1 MARRSFLICATAL
14 IMLTCPVI
22 AAAQPA
28 GADAPTFTRDVAPI
42 IFERC
47 AGCHRPGEVGPFP
60 LLTYDDVS
68 RRARQIVEVTASRFM
83 PPSKAEPGYGGP
95 FVGNRRLTD
104 DEIALIARW
113 AEAGTPRGNRADLPP
128 LPEWTEGWQ
137 LGVPDVVVTMDE
149 PYTVAA
155 GGADTFRNFVIP
167 IPLDAP
173 RYVAGLEFRPDNT
186 RVAHHANLRIDRSRS
201 SRQLDDQDPR
211 SGYDGPIS
219 PNAQYPDGHFLGWTP
234 GQVPPLAGEGMAWRL
249 EPGSDLV
256 VQLHLQPSGRE
267 ETLRASVGFFFTDQP
282 PDRTP
287 VMLRLGRQNIDIPP
301 GEPAYTIRDRFE
313 LPVDVDLIGVQPHAH
328 FRATEIK
335 GRATFP
341 DGREE
346 WIVYIPDWD
355 FNWQDVYRLETP
367 LSLPKGTTLT
377 MEYTYDNSANN
388 PRNPDRPPRRVL
400 WGQFSS
406 DEMGDLWFQ
415 VVTRTEADRAT
426 LFNRIMPKVL
436 NEDIVGFE
444 TMLLADPDNPVL
456 HRDAAALYIALDRIP
471 AAINHYRRAMALD
484 PYTATDPYNLATLL
498 VGRGSL
504 DEAVSLLRR
513 ALELQPDHPQAHN
526 NLGAVLQSQGR
537 IDEATLNFRRAV
549 ELEPVN
555 AEAHNNLGNAL
566 AMQGQLDEGIR
577 ALRQALALQPG
588 LADAHH
594 NLGNTLT
601 DQGKVSD
608 AIVQHRRAMEA
619 APDWVPPMSSL
630 AWLLAT
636 AADET
641 LRAPAEAVAIAERS
655 AAITDRQHVGVL
667 DTLAAAYASA
677 GDFDQAVTAETDAV
691 ALATGAGATG
701 IAAELER
708 RLATYRAGRP
718 YQEP

>member
-1 MARRSFLICATAL
+1 MACRALLICATAL

-113 AEAGTPRGNRADLPP
+113 AEAGTPRGNRGDLPP

-149 PYTVAA
+149 PFTVAA

-234 GQVPPLAGEGMAWRL
+234 GQVTPLAGEGMAWRL

-267 ETLRASVGFFFTDQP
+267 ETLRASVGFFFTDEP

-301 GEPAYTIRDRFE
+301 GESAYTIRDRFE

-335 GRATFP
+335 GRAIFP

-436 NEDIVGFE
+436 NEDLVGFE

-484 PYTATDPYNLATLL
+484 PYAATDPYNLATLL

-504 DEAVSLLRR
+504 DEAVSLLGR

-537 IDEATLNFRRAV
+537 IDEATLSFRRAV

-555 AEAHNNLGNAL
+555 AEAHNNLGNATGH
-566 AMQGQLDEGIR
+566 AG
-577 ALRQALALQPG
+577 AA
-588 LADAHH
+588 
-594 NLGNTLT
+594 
-601 DQGKVSD
+601 
-608 AIVQHRRAMEA
+608 RRGH
-619 APDWVPPMSSL
+619 P
-630 AWLLAT
+630 
-636 AADET
+636 
-641 LRAPAEAVAIAERS
+641 RAPASARAPARS
-655 AAITDRQHVGVL
+655 RRRASQPRKRPDGSGQGLGCDRPAPPRDG
-667 DTLAAAYASA
+667 S
-677 GDFDQAVTAETDAV
+677 
-691 ALATGAGATG
+691 
-701 IAAELER
+701 
-708 RLATYRAGRP
+708 RAGLGASDVESGVAAGHRGGRDAARAG
-718 YQEP
+718 